1 MNVEIS
7 SKQELVKFLSGYRNA
22 YYEWLVLD
30 SYTYVRS
37 VEFSDE
43 TRTTAHA
50 DTSSIYNRDMKRKQE
65 LEEYMR
71 EIEDAIEKL
80 RKYNQ
85 DSYRIMYFKF
95 IRLKSLEDIACML
108 HYSLS
113 HVKQTLYPKAK
124 EDLFNLIR
132 S

>member
-7 SKQELVKFLSGYRNA
+7 SKQEMIKFLSSYRND
-22 YYEWLVLD
+22 YYEWLVLE

-37 VEFSDE
+37 VGLSEEPRIS
-43 TRTTAHA
+43 RKIN
-50 DTSSIYNRDMKRKQE
+50 TSSIYNRDMSRKHE
-65 LEEYMR
+65 LEEHMR
-71 EIEDAIEKL
+71 EVEDAIEML
-80 RKYNQ
+80 REFNH

-95 IRLKSLEDIACML
+95 IRFKSLEDIACML

-113 HVKQTLYPKAK
+113 HVKQTMYPKAK